1 MSAPDAAPAGNEP
14 PRATPGQRARRAGWL
29 LLSYGIVML
38 FGGHGF
44 APLVLVLAM
53 PDSEFLA
60 IAISGWAG
68 VALLAA
74 SVFVPRPDISRALFI
89 AAIAS
94 LALSIV
100 LGASWS
106 EIPPLTLVTA
116 LPFLALGSRWIVRTS
131 RASAE
136 ASTTRDTDG
145 PRGA

>member
-14 PRATPGQRARRAGWL
+14 PHATPGQRARRAGWL

-44 APLVLVLAM
+44 APLGLVLAM

-74 SVFVPRPDISRALFI
+74 SVFVPRPDIFRALFI
-89 AAIAS
+89 AAIAF
-94 LALSIV
+94 LAMSIV
-100 LGASWS
+100 LGAWWS
-106 EIPPLTLVTA
+106 EIAPLTLVTA
-116 LPFLALGSRWIVRTS
+116 LPFLALSSRWIVRASHAFGETS
-131 RASAE
+131 APRE
-136 ASTTRDTDG
+136 TDA
-145 PRGA
+145 PPDA